1 MAEIEEQ
8 EIRGQEIDEEEFYSA
23 SLLMDIPFW
32 CELDNEVLIQEYE
45 APICPV
51 CGGPVE
57 EL

>member
-1 MAEIEEQ
+1 MNEDQ

-23 SLLMDIPFW
+23 TLLMPIPFW

>member
-1 MAEIEEQ
+1 MN
-8 EIRGQEIDEEEFYSA
+8 RQEIDEEEFYSA
-23 SLLMDIPFW
+23 SLLDDMRGMMDIPFW
-32 CELDNEVLIQEYE
+32 CELDNEVQIREDE